1 MTYEHIECYS
11 KNLLN
16 RLSQEKKDFPLN
28 QTEMDKAL
36 IKRLEEE
43 NKKKYW
49 SEEEKNIF
57 KDLLKIHGPNYI
69 KIL

>member
-1 MTYEHIECYS
+1 
-11 KNLLN
+11 
-16 RLSQEKKDFPLN
+16 
-28 QTEMDKAL
+28 MDKAL

-69 KIL
+69 KIHEDFKKINPRVTHR